1 VFDVPPKNL
10 LAAKDRPVQNRGMAT
25 LHLEYTCTDA
35 ELEEAKSLDIRQELG
50 RGSKWRT
57 RLVLGALVLLT
68 ILEIYVRVIRE
79 APNAW
84 APYAFLGLFVVVF
97 SGLLLWQRA
106 RRRARKSVLT
116 RVEVTSADFT
126 IIGPDSK
133 SVSPWSAFGACLESP
148 NLFVL
153 VNRSKSL
160 LLIVPKRAFPDEN
173 WQNWFRNHA
182 NNRPHPALQPAM
194 EASFPTL
201 SSSGDRITVRY
212 CLSYWD
218 FLDRALASWF
228 TWGLILAIDG
238 LIGGTFLYSLLFP
251 TPDALPV
258 TPGTIWLLFLPL
270 LIPPAMCIVV
280 FSILP
285 WRAHAKHPDPQQLSL
300 SEESVDFAGNEGQG
314 MVGWA
319 NFRFYKETRRSFIF
333 WGRDRSLWVML
344 PKRAFVSPDDVQRCR
359 ALLSRHLRKSRW
371 LL

>member
-1 VFDVPPKNL
+1 
-10 LAAKDRPVQNRGMAT
+10 MAT

-35 ELEEAKSLDIRQELG
+35 EMEEAQSLNVRQELG

-57 RLVLGALVLLT
+57 NLVLCGLVLLT

-79 APNAW
+79 APTPW
-84 APYAFLGLFVVVF
+84 APYAFLGLFVVVL
-97 SGLLLWQRA
+97 SVLLLLQHA

-116 RVEVTSADFT
+116 RVEVTSADFSV
-126 IIGPDSK
+126 IGPNAK

-173 WQNWFRNHA
+173 WQNWFRDHA

-218 FLDRALASWF
+218 FLDRALASWL
-228 TWGLILAIDG
+228 TWGFILAIDG
-238 LIGGTFLYSLLFP
+238 LMGGVTVYSLLFP
-251 TPDALPV
+251 APDALPV
-258 TPGTIWLLFLPL
+258 TAGTIWLLFLPL
-270 LIPPAMCIVV
+270 LIPVAMCILV

-285 WRAHAKHPDPQQLSL
+285 WRIHAKNPDPEQLSL
-300 SEESVDFAGNEGQG
+300 SYESVDFAGNEGKG
-314 MVGWA
+314 TVGWA
-319 NFRFYKETRRSFIF
+319 DFRYYKETRRSFFF
-333 WGRDRSLWVML
+333 WGPNRSLSVL
-344 PKRAFVSPDDVQRCR
+344 VPKRAFASAEDVQRCR
-359 ALLSRHLRKSRW
+359 ALLSHHLRKSRW